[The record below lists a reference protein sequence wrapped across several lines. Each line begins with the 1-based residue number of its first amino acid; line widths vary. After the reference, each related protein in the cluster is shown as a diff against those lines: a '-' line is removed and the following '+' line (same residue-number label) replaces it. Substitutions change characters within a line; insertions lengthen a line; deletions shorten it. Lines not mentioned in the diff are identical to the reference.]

1 MNDLRFR
8 RIILKR
14 DNDSLQDAVIGP
26 CVGVEVIH
34 MANGR
39 VDVVVR
45 EVKRQCR
52 AFRISAEQNTSVRIS
67 DDSPSLSWL
76 PRFAAQV
83 MNKMRFGKDVKTS
96 QMRRTEKT
104 KSETLAGQEKSHLD
118 AGNVDT
124 TSTDSPHDN
133 P

>member
-14 DNDSLQDAVIGP
+14 DNDASTTSLQDAVIGA

-39 VDVVVR
+39 VEMAVR

-52 AFRISAEQNTSVRIS
+52 AFRISAEHNTSVRLS
-67 DDSPSLSWL
+67 DNRLSWL
-76 PRFAAQV
+76 PRFGSASHEQNEV
-83 MNKMRFGKDVKTS
+83 RQRRKDES
-96 QMRRTEKT
+96 NEENW
-104 KSETLAGQEKSHLD
+104 S
-118 AGNVDT
+118 
-124 TSTDSPHDN
+124 
-133 P
+133 